1 MEPCRLFSEAE
12 IEPLKKSRELY
23 LQEVSQSKGF
33 AETFSTFGRITWI
46 EASIP
51 RVICSSRVPVKET
64 RKLLRCRS
72 AEETSNVPVFQF
84 MKRLFDQIG
93 FKIELVEIGPYRVLI
108 RVLPP
113 IYESAVKQKKTCY
126 TTAEA
131 VFRFFSKDLGLK
143 CSVEET
149 RCVNAGASSCDF
161 YVVLEPLTTCGAA
174 FDMKD
179 RLLLLLLS
187 EKKDQGTIAQELGI
201 EPASVHFRLGFLRE
215 YGAIDG
221 RNDLTELGTALLAV
235 LRDHP
240 EDEDFRPPWEEISEA
255 SDSISMASSFAEAMK
270 DASKD
275 RDKGRN
281 G

>member
-1 MEPCRLFSEAE
+1 M
-12 IEPLKKSRELY
+12 
-23 LQEVSQSKGF
+23 
-33 AETFSTFGRITWI
+33 
-46 EASIP
+46 
-51 RVICSSRVPVKET
+51 
-64 RKLLRCRS
+64 
-72 AEETSNVPVFQF
+72 
-84 MKRLFDQIG
+84 
-93 FKIELVEIGPYRVLI
+93 
-108 RVLPP
+108 
-113 IYESAVKQKKTCY
+113 
-126 TTAEA
+126 
-131 VFRFFSKDLGLK
+131 
-143 CSVEET
+143 
-149 RCVNAGASSCDF
+149 
-161 YVVLEPLTTCGAA
+161 
-174 FDMKD
+174 
-179 RLLLLLLS
+179 S